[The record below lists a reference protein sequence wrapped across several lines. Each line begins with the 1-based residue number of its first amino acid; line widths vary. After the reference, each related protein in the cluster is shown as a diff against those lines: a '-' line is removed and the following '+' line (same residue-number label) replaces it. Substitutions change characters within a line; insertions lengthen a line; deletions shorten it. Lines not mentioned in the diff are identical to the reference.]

1 MNAAR
6 VHRVGSFLFSS
17 GNSSRKI
24 RELFPF
30 NNFTTC
36 STPNLGLQSASIWT
50 WSDIISMSKI
60 SKSFSSAIC
69 VKSSFARF
77 AISSVKTF
85 RLYLGAKYYM
95 VLAAIYKM
103 GRMLVFFFLLP
114 DNSYSITISLIIYDI
129 YYITNSIECQISF
142 FLINLNPGSVCRF
155 PLHG

>member
-1 MNAAR
+1 
-6 VHRVGSFLFSS
+6 
-17 GNSSRKI
+17 
-24 RELFPF
+24 
-30 NNFTTC
+30 
-36 STPNLGLQSASIWT
+36 
-50 WSDIISMSKI
+50 
-60 SKSFSSAIC
+60 
-69 VKSSFARF
+69 
-77 AISSVKTF
+77 
-85 RLYLGAKYYM
+85 M